1 MFATSMKGIH
11 ERFDAL
17 ERALLVLTEK
27 QQATKTKLEEIAAKV
42 SGKKVICYYHL
53 KNAISE

>member
-27 QQATKTKLEEIAAKV
+27 QQATKTKLEEIAA
-42 SGKKVICYYHL
+42 
-53 KNAISE
+53 

>member
-1 MFATSMKGIH
+1 MFATSMKAIH

-27 QQATKTKLEEIAAKV
+27 QQATKTKLEEIAA
-42 SGKKVICYYHL
+42 
-53 KNAISE
+53 